1 MRDYPE
7 KLIGAF
13 LENYRVKDI
22 AQAAGL
28 AVSTINKYKRDP
40 AFIAVL
46 NERRS
51 AIVGAAVDR
60 MSESILK
67 DADVLQEIIEDPKVN
82 PAVRANAVN
91 TKWTHLR
98 AWKTLTD
105 FENRLRALETANS
118 GVYERFEAGG
128 DTE

>member
-67 DADVLQEIIEDPKVN
+67 DADVLQSIISDPGVN
-82 PAVRANAVN
+82 PAVRVTAIN
-91 TKWTHLR
+91 TKWVHLR
-98 AWKTLTD
+98 EWKALID
-105 FENRLRALETANS
+105 FENRLRALEGA
-118 GVYERFEAGG
+118 GFGDPERFKPGVDAE
-128 DTE
+128 